1 MPERAFLGERL
12 RQARERQGLSQA
24 ELARRIGTG
33 VNQIPR
39 YENGQA
45 EPSPMQLKRLA
56 RHLEITSDYLLG
68 LADQPNHSLSTPD
81 LTPHE
86 RQLLDAL
93 RQGEL
98 RSFLRLLD
106 QVLPADLPRAPR

>member
-1 MPERAFLGERL
+1 MPERAFRAERL
-12 RQARERQGLSQA
+12 RQARERQGWSQA
-24 ELARRIGTG
+24 ELARRIGAG

-56 RHLEITSDYLLG
+56 HHLQVTSDYLLG
-68 LADQPNHSLSTPD
+68 LADLPTPVLLTPD
-81 LTPHE
+81 LTQAE

-93 RQGEL
+93 RQGQFHRL
-98 RSFLRLLD
+98 VRLLD
-106 QVLPADLPRAPR
+106 QLLPAEQPGSQR